1 MRPRKKKLSTHE
13 VKYFLKLLDETSDLE
28 PKFGIVRVDTIVE
41 NILRARG
48 WKWNLGTM
56 LRLLPRWNITNNLW
70 KYHKMRNILVHETQ
84 WIPVSRKDV
93 ELFIDVAKSLLK

>member
-48 WKWNLGTM
+48 
-56 LRLLPRWNITNNLW
+56 
-70 KYHKMRNILVHETQ
+70 
-84 WIPVSRKDV
+84 
-93 ELFIDVAKSLLK
+93 